1 MKHNKKEINP
11 TVTRS
16 ERLALRISPGEYDKI
31 KEFCQLH
38 QVTFSDFVRQAIKM
52 IDPNLILGK

>member
-1 MKHNKKEINP
+1 MKNRKEINP

-31 KEFCQLH
+31 KAFCLLH
-38 QVTFSDFVRQAIKM
+38 GVTFSDFVRQAIRK
-52 IDPNLILGK
+52 IDVNLIDGK

>member
-1 MKHNKKEINP
+1 MKKNKKEINP

-31 KEFCQLH
+31 KEFCHLH
-38 QVTFSDFVRQAIKM
+38 QVTFSDFVRQAIRK
-52 IDPNLILGK
+52 IDVNLIDGK